1 MKGLLNKIII
11 PFFGLGLMITACSD
25 WTELEPKYAKDLTQT
40 DKSEEYYEALR
51 AYKQSDHAVAFG
63 WYGNATGIGVSLENC
78 LAGLPDSVDFVS
90 LWGGWKGM
98 TPEVQRDLKYVQTVK
113 GTKALA
119 CCIIMEMGDQI
130 TPEEYNATREDRHKF
145 WGWVDGDE
153 EAIKASIVKFANAF
167 ADTIDKYN
175 LDGFD
180 LDWEP
185 SYAQPFETNKEMC
198 KNGRIAIFLQTLID
212 RGMGARAGK
221 GKLLVIDGEPEHSEI
236 PAEMGK
242 DFNYFIG
249 QAYSSWGDSDLD
261 GRLARIINHY
271 DGVLTSEEC
280 AKKFIVCENFEN
292 YAQTGGVSYYYDREG
307 NNYKSLEGMA
317 RWKPQYNG
325 ETFSRSGGVGTFHME
340 YEYKVSGMSG
350 NYPFLRNAIQ
360 IMNPAKK

>member
-1 MKGLLNKIII
+1 M
-11 PFFGLGLMITACSD
+11 
-25 WTELEPKYAKDLTQT
+25 
-40 DKSEEYYEALR
+40 
-51 AYKQSDHAVAFG
+51 
-63 WYGNATGIGVSLENC
+63 
-78 LAGLPDSVDFVS
+78 
-90 LWGGWKGM
+90 
-98 TPEVQRDLKYVQTVK
+98 
-113 GTKALA
+113 A

-185 SYAQPFETNKEMC
+185 SYGQPFETNKEMC

-261 GRLARIINHY
+261 GRLASIINHY
-271 DGVLTSEEC
+271 DGVLTPEEC

>member
-1 MKGLLNKIII
+1 MKGLLTKIII
-11 PFFGLGLMITACSD
+11 PVFGFGLMITACND

-242 DFNYFIG
+242 DFNY
-249 QAYSSWGDSDLD
+249 
-261 GRLARIINHY
+261 
-271 DGVLTSEEC
+271 
-280 AKKFIVCENFEN
+280 
-292 YAQTGGVSYYYDREG
+292 
-307 NNYKSLEGMA
+307 
-317 RWKPQYNG
+317 P
-325 ETFSRSGGVGTFHME
+325 
-340 YEYKVSGMSG
+340 
-350 NYPFLRNAIQ
+350 
-360 IMNPAKK
+360 

>member
-1 MKGLLNKIII
+1 MKRLLTKMIL
-11 PFFGLGLMITACSD
+11 PALGLGFMITACND
-25 WTELEPKYAKDLTQT
+25 WTELEPKYVSDLTQSN
-40 DKSEEYYEALR
+40 KSDEYYEALR

-63 WYGNATGIGVSLENC
+63 WYGNVTGIGVNLENC

-98 TPEVQRDLKYVQTVK
+98 TPEVQKDLKYVQTVK

-130 TPEEYNATREDRHKF
+130 TPEEHNASREERHKY

-185 SYAQPFETNKEMC
+185 SYAQPFQTNKEMC
-198 KNGRIAIFLQTLID
+198 YNGRIAIFLQTLID

-221 GKLLVIDGEPEHSEI
+221 VSCWLLTENRNIAKFLPKWVRISIISSDRPMAQEVTKVWMADWPE
-236 PAEMGK
+236 
-242 DFNYFIG
+242 
-249 QAYSSWGDSDLD
+249 
-261 GRLARIINHY
+261 
-271 DGVLTSEEC
+271 
-280 AKKFIVCENFEN
+280 
-292 YAQTGGVSYYYDREG
+292 
-307 NNYKSLEGMA
+307 SLLIM
-317 RWKPQYNG
+317 
-325 ETFSRSGGVGTFHME
+325 ME
-340 YEYKVSGMSG
+340 YLHQKSVPKNLSYVRILKAMH
-350 NYPFLRNAIQ
+350 
-360 IMNPAKK
+360 